1 MDDVLRGE
9 LVDILDWAAQ
19 DDAVRAVVLTGRGRS
34 FCAGGDIAAFV
45 AANLAGASPMATAVT
60 AVRLGWTALVVPVM
74 FVLSPNLIMQ
84 GETGDIIMAFVTA
97 VAGVWVTT
105 CGIQGYFIRPLGLIW
120 RTGFMAAGIMLL
132 TPSEF
137 FSSAIYVEI
146 TGIALTVILV
156 GRELL
161 AKRRLSPA

>member
-1 MDDVLRGE
+1 LIKLGINP
-9 LVDILDWAAQ
+9 LAAHMYVFYFGIVSLITPPV
-19 DDAVRAVVLTGRGRS
+19 A
-34 FCAGGDIAAFV
+34 IAAFV

-84 GETGDIIMAFVTA
+84 GEVLDIIMAFVTA

-105 CGIQGYFIRPLGLIW
+105 CGIQGYFVRPMGVIW
-120 RTGFMAAGIMLL
+120 RTGFIVAGIMLL
-132 TPSEF
+132 IPSES

-146 TGIALTVILV
+146 AGIALAAILI
-156 GRELL
+156 GREML
-161 AKRRLSPA
+161 AKRGLSPA